1 MRFLAITLATL
12 LILPIYD
19 HPAPAQTWQKVQERQ
34 YLRIGV
40 KDNTPP
46 LGWRDREGKWQGLEI
61 DIARELAQELL
72 GDRNAVQF
80 VPLSNRERISALP
93 QLDMV
98 IAQMTV
104 TPNRQRLVDFS
115 LPYYT
120 DSTIVIARRDLT
132 LKHLKGI
139 LVLKGSTAIAVLQER
154 FPQVPTIGIDSYQ
167 QGITTLSQNA
177 NLGLAGD
184 LAILSPWLQQNPNY
198 SQLGGRLSFHSLAI
212 ALPKGLDSA
221 ELRQKVRQ
229 AINKWRSNG
238 WLEQRHRAWG
248 LP

>member
-1 MRFLAITLATL
+1 MRWLAITVLSV
-12 LILPIYD
+12 LILPVIV
-19 HPAPAQTWQKVQERQ
+19 PPTLAQTWQKVQERR

-46 LGWRDREGKWQGLEI
+46 LGWRDPQGNWQGLEI

-72 GDRNAVQF
+72 GDRTAVEF
-80 VPLSNRERISALP
+80 VPLRNQERIAALP
-93 QLDMV
+93 KLDMV

-104 TPNRQRLVDFS
+104 TANRQRLMAFS

-120 DSTIVIARRDLT
+120 DSTVVIARRGLARRDLR
-132 LKHLKGI
+132 GI
-139 LVLKGSTAIAVLQER
+139 LVLKGSTAIAVLQDR

-167 QGITTLSQNA
+167 QGIDALIQNP

-184 LAILSPWLQQNPNY
+184 LTILSPWLQANSAY

-221 ELRQKVRQ
+221 ELRQKVRRV
-229 AINKWRSNG
+229 ISKLKDNG
-238 WLEQRHRAWG
+238 WLKQRHKAWG

>member
-1 MRFLAITLATL
+1 MRFLAITLATML
-12 LILPIYD
+12 LPI
-19 HPAPAQTWQKVQERQ
+19 PPTPAQTWQKVQERQ

-46 LGWRDREGKWQGLEI
+46 LGWRDRDGNWQGLEI

-80 VPLSNRERISALP
+80 VPVSNRQRISALP

-104 TPNRQRLVDFS
+104 TPNRQRLMDFS
-115 LPYYT
+115 PPYYT
-120 DSTIVIARRDLT
+120 DSTIVIARRSLSRSD
-132 LKHLKGI
+132 LKGI

-167 QGITTLSQNA
+167 QGITALQQNS
-177 NLGLAGD
+177 NFGLAGD
-184 LAILSPWLQQNPNY
+184 LTILSSWLQQNPDY

-221 ELRQKVRQ
+221 ELRQRVRQ
-229 AINKWRSNG
+229 VIAKWRNNG
-238 WLEQRHRAWG
+238 WLAQRHRAWG

>member
-1 MRFLAITLATL
+1 MRFVAIALVTL
-12 LILPIYD
+12 LLLPI
-19 HPAPAQTWQKVQERQ
+19 PPTPAQTWQKVQERQ

-46 LGWRDREGKWQGLEI
+46 LGWRDQQGNWQGLEI
-61 DIARELAQELL
+61 DIARELALELL

-80 VPLSNRERISALP
+80 IPVSNRERIAALP

-120 DSTIVIARRDLT
+120 DSTIVIARRSLT
-132 LKHLKGI
+132 RTDLKGI

-167 QGITTLSQNA
+167 QGITALQQNS
-177 NLGLAGD
+177 NFGLAGD
-184 LAILSPWLQQNPNY
+184 LTILSPWLQQNPDY

-221 ELRQKVRQ
+221 ELRQRVRQ
-229 AINKWRSNG
+229 VINKWRSNG
-238 WLEQRHRAWG
+238 WLAQRHRAWG

>member
-1 MRFLAITLATL
+1 MRLPAIALATIFL
-12 LILPIYD
+12 LPIFA
-19 HPAPAQTWQKVQERQ
+19 PPVPAQTWQKVQERQ

-46 LGWRDREGKWQGLEI
+46 LGWRDQQGNWQGLEI

-120 DSTIVIARRDLT
+120 DSTIVIARRSLT
-132 LKHLKGI
+132 RTDLKGI

-167 QGITTLSQNA
+167 QGITALSQNSH
-177 NLGLAGD
+177 LGLAGD
-184 LAILSPWLQQNPNY
+184 LTILSPWLQQNPDY
-198 SQLGGRLSFHSLAI
+198 SQLGGRLSFHPLAI

-221 ELRQKVRQ
+221 ELRQRVRQ
-229 AINKWRSNG
+229 VINKWRSNG
-238 WLEQRHRAWG
+238 WLAQRHRAWG